1 MGTRLESLDVLL
13 KGCGAFTGTLAR
25 KPIVTTV

>member
-13 KGCGAFTGTLAR
+13 KGCGAFTGTLAT
-25 KPIVTTV
+25 KPVVTTV